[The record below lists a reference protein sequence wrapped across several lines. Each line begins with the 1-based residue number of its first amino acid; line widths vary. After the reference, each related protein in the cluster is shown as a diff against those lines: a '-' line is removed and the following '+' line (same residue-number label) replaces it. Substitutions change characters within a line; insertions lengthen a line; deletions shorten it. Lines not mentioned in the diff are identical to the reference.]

1 MRILWVSRHK
11 MTDEQISSL
20 NRIYGEF
27 EMIIA
32 DKTFDNAEDI
42 ISFADRIDVYAVVLP
57 LVILADLFKLI
68 PQGKELILSHSQR
81 VPISK
86 KVINP
91 ATGAYESEYK
101 FQHTK
106 WQRITQLE
114 LLTEDLI

>member
-20 NRIYGEF
+20 NKIYGDF
-27 EMIIA
+27 ELIMA
-32 DKTFDNAEDI
+32 DKTFEKAEDI
-42 ISFADRIDVYAVVLP
+42 VNFIDGVDVYAVVLP
-57 LVILADLFKLI
+57 VVILADLFKLI
-68 PQGKELILSHSQR
+68 GREQDLIYSHSQR
-81 VPISK
+81 VPTSK

-91 ATGAYESEYK
+91 ATGAYELEYK